1 MFYVLQRTIHSA
13 CSDSFYVAKL
23 QLESIIQNKMQ
34 LSCLVFFLFVCFFKT
49 WTVFLLLLNVYLCNL
64 AVPCGILSV
73 LRIFD
78 LLLYLEKEEKKK
90 VDLLLLFFKGK
101 RLDAILDASSASV
114 QMPSSQPQLITAHE
128 KNMFSQDIKMK
139 FQ

>member
-78 LLLYLEKEEKKK
+78 LLLYLEKEGTKKWICCCCFLK
-90 VDLLLLFFKGK
+90 ERDQMLFWTLHLLLFKCQAVS
-101 RLDAILDASSASV
+101 LSL
-114 QMPSSQPQLITAHE
+114 SQLTRRICFHRT
-128 KNMFSQDIKMK
+128 
-139 FQ
+139 